1 MSCASAVC
9 HTSIGY
15 VTTSASFLVAL
26 AGLGFGLSMIV
37 VVGPQNA
44 FLIRVGVMGRG
55 VVAVVSVCTLAD
67 VALIAAGTAGAGAV
81 IRRVDWVL
89 PAVRWAG
96 AAFLLAY
103 AALAAR
109 RAWRGSSATARS
121 ADAPER
127 NGSLRAIVLTAL
139 ALTFLNP
146 GVYLDTVVL
155 LGSVAN
161 ARGTGQWWFA
171 AGAAL
176 ASALWF
182 SAVGFGARRLGHGFD
197 RPVTWRI
204 LDAFV
209 AVIMTATAARLLL
222 G

>member
-1 MSCASAVC
+1 MISSA
-9 HTSIGY
+9 
-15 VTTSASFLVAL
+15 ALLVAL
-26 AGLGFGLSMIV
+26 AGLGFGLSLIV

-44 FLIRVGVMGRG
+44 FLLRVGVLGRG
-55 VVAVVSVCTLAD
+55 VLAVVLVCTLAD
-67 VALIAAGTAGAGAV
+67 VALIAAGTAGAGAL
-81 IRRVDWVL
+81 IRRADWAL
-89 PAVRWAG
+89 TAVRWGG
-96 AAFLLAY
+96 AAFLLGY

-109 RAWRGSSATARS
+109 RAWRDTAATAQT
-121 ADAPER
+121 DTDPK
-127 NGSLRAIVLTAL
+127 GGLRAIVLTAL

-161 ARGTGQWWFA
+161 AHGGRQWWFA
-171 AGAAL
+171 AGAAV

-182 SAVGFGARRLGHGFD
+182 PVIGFGARRLGRRFD
-197 RPVTWRI
+197 RPITWRV

-209 AVIMTATAARLLL
+209 AVVMTATAVRLLL